1 MPAVAVVALDSTHG
15 ARQSAGRM
23 EPIVNIV
30 LPVFA
35 IMASGYAA
43 GRLGLLGPAS
53 SQALNGFVFWC
64 ALPAL
69 FFGSMAQV
77 RTAEI
82 FNIPYLIAYGGSA
95 LATFAFALAIAAFA
109 FPNRF
114 GGLTMHALSAIF
126 SNTGYMGIPL
136 LQIAFG
142 DAGTLPG
149 VIATVLNGA
158 VIIGIG
164 IVLLE
169 ADRPGIRWQRIAGDA
184 LLGLMK
190 SPLIVSAA
198 AGLAWSTTGLGLAE
212 PVVAFTSLLGAAAG
226 PCALFAMGLFMVGK
240 SFTAGLGE
248 VTWVTLLK
256 LLVMPAVAYW
266 LAFDLMDMPRVWALS
281 AVIMA
286 ALPTGALMFILAQ
299 EYEVYVQRSVAV
311 ILISTVASVVTLSL
325 LFLWLGVG

>member
-1 MPAVAVVALDSTHG
+1 MESVVN
-15 ARQSAGRM
+15 
-23 EPIVNIV
+23 VV

-35 IMASGYAA
+35 IMAAGYAA
-43 GRLGLLGPAS
+43 GRLKLLGPAS

-77 RTAEI
+77 PTSEI
-82 FNIPYLIAYGGSA
+82 FNFPYLIAYGGSA
-95 LATFAFALAIAAFA
+95 LATFALALAVAAFA

-114 GGLTMHALSAIF
+114 GGLSMHALSAIF

-142 DAGTLPG
+142 AEGTLPG
-149 VIATVLNGA
+149 VIATVVNGA
-158 VIIGIG
+158 VVIGLG

-169 ADRPGIRWQRIAGDA
+169 SDRPGASWQHILRDT
-184 LLGLMK
+184 LLGLVK
-190 SPLIVSAA
+190 SPLIVSAI
-198 AGLAWSTTGLGLAE
+198 AGLLWSTTGLGLAE
-212 PVVAFTSLLGAAAG
+212 PVIAFTALLGAAAG

-248 VTWVTLLK
+248 VGWVTFLK
-256 LLVMPAVAYW
+256 LLVMPAIAFW
-266 LAFDLMDMPRVWALS
+266 LAFDLLEMPRIWALS

-286 ALPTGALMFILAQ
+286 ALPTGALMFVLAQ
-299 EYEVYVQRSVAV
+299 EYGIYIQRSVAV
-311 ILISTVASVVTLSL
+311 ILISTVASVVTLSA
-325 LFLWLGVG
+325 LFIWLGMG